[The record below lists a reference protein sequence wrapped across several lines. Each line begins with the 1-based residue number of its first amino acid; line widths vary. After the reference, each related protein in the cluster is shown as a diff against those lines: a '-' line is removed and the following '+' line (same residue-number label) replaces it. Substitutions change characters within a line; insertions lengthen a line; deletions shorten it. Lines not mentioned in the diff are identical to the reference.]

1 MLFLEYDHRMATQGD
16 SFADDRWSAAAVLS
30 DPLRRRIYAVVVE
43 HDEGVSRDAVARE
56 LDLPR
61 STAALH
67 LERLAKAG
75 LLAVEFRRLNGRSG
89 PGAGRPS
96 KLYRRSDQEFALD
109 MPRRLYAV
117 AGGVMADA
125 IQQAVTGASPKAALR
140 DAAGRAGRRLAV
152 GAPALDVALERS
164 GFEPRAEGGDL
175 VLGTCPFH
183 KLAVQHPEVVCDLN
197 HALVCAMAD
206 EVGDDARR
214 VRLDPGAGGCCLRIA
229 APSDASK

>member
-1 MLFLEYDHRMATQGD
+1 MASHGG
-16 SFADDRWSAAAVLS
+16 SPADDGWSAAAVLS
-30 DPLRRRIYAVVVE
+30 DPLRRRVYAAVVE
-43 HDEGVSRDAVARE
+43 HDEAVSRDAVARE

-61 STAALH
+61 STAAFH
-67 LERLAKAG
+67 LERLATEG

-96 KLYRRSDQEFALD
+96 KLYRRGDREFAVD
-109 MPRRLYAV
+109 VPRRLYAV

-125 IQQAVTGASPKAALR
+125 IQQAMSGASPKAALH
-140 DAAGRAGRRLAV
+140 DAASRAGHRLAA

-164 GFEPRAEGGDL
+164 GFEPRADGGDT

-183 KLAVQHPEVVCDLN
+183 KLAAQHPEVVCDLN

-206 EVGDDARR
+206 EVGETAER
-214 VRLDPGAGGCCLRIA
+214 VRLDPGAGGCCVRIA
-229 APSDASK
+229 AASVASK